1 MNSALILNHF
11 PMGYMPP
18 VGPVV
23 PGVISPGVLMP
34 VVVVPGCEVVPFRGA
49 KVLVPGLLRDGN
61 APNGLYVG
69 DPGVPGNAPRL

>member
-1 MNSALILNHF
+1 
-11 PMGYMPP
+11 MPP

-34 VVVVPGCEVVPFRGA
+34 VVVVPGGEVVPPSGA
-49 KVLVPGLLRDGN
+49 KELVPGLFREGN